1 MCVCS
6 YTAEPRSHKHRPLLA
21 CGSTDALRGSRSLP
35 RQSRIV
41 RYMIA
46 AQGGIEPESWQR
58 TADYILDTKGATTQ
72 GEKVSSYR
80 VTNCGTDDPGDATA
94 LIQATQAKNTRSK
107 SDKTYHLVYSFPPG
121 ERPPLDVL
129 HAIEDELCAAIG
141 YADHQ
146 RISAV
151 HIDTD
156 HLHVHVA
163 INKVHP
169 PAFASKSSASC
180 AIAIH
185 LVPNPFCRF
194 GAMYATKPSS
204 STSPVL
210 MSI

>member
-80 VTNCGTDDPGDATA
+80 VTNCGTDDPGDATGA
-94 LIQATQAKNTRSK
+94 AGPA
-107 SDKTYHLVYSFPPG
+107 PAGAGPG
-121 ERPPLDVL
+121 EGARRAVLLIEHVQRVRVALGRGLGLFGAPVDHPGNAGGGHPPLALLVQRDHVVPG
-129 HAIEDELCAAIG
+129 AALP
-141 YADHQ
+141 ADQ
-146 RISAV
+146 PKCGFSR
-151 HIDTD
+151 
-156 HLHVHVA
+156 
-163 INKVHP
+163 
-169 PAFASKSSASC
+169 
-180 AIAIH
+180 
-185 LVPNPFCRF
+185 
-194 GAMYATKPSS
+194 
-204 STSPVL
+204 
-210 MSI
+210 